1 MIRFGVSPF
10 ATTRAGALAVAR
22 TAIAGGIDT
31 LWLGDGL
38 LASDDFPGWSGAL
51 EPFTELAW
59 LAGATGP
66 ARIGLTAAVLP
77 LRDVVYVAK
86 QAASLD
92 VITEGGFVLVV
103 APGFWDREFAFR
115 GIPIDERA
123 ARFDDAVGALRALWR
138 GEPYDGRFHHVPA
151 GDVVAPVPHSSD
163 GPPLWLAGGTATM
176 RRALRLGLPFQ
187 PSRLLPDALAPLAAQ
202 WFDGGGGAL
211 GLRLRVEVSDRPPQG
226 HDVDWQA
233 LSGPPDHLAS
243 EIARYAELGV
253 TDLSLVPG
261 QDDAT
266 SLHTVE
272 VLAAEVLPRLRAAGL
287 AQPT

>member
-123 ARFDDAVGALRALWR
+123 TRFDDAVGALRALWR
-138 GEPYDGRFHHVPA
+138 GEPYDGRFHQVPA
-151 GDVVAPVPHSSD
+151 GDVS
-163 GPPLWLAGGTATM
+163 
-176 RRALRLGLPFQ
+176 PFQ
-187 PSRLLPDALAPLAAQ
+187 LRRCARTSAGETVFSQTYEEHERGVQQFQQ
-202 WFDGGGGAL
+202 WCSDHPGYDGC
-211 GLRLRVEVSDRPPQG
+211 
-226 HDVDWQA
+226 
-233 LSGPPDHLAS
+233 
-243 EIARYAELGV
+243 
-253 TDLSLVPG
+253 
-261 QDDAT
+261 
-266 SLHTVE
+266 
-272 VLAAEVLPRLRAAGL
+272 
-287 AQPT
+287 

>member
-1 MIRFGVSPF
+1 MIRLGVSPF

-22 TAIAGGIDT
+22 TAVAGGIDT

-59 LAGATGP
+59 LAGATAP
-66 ARIGLTAAVLP
+66 TRIGLTAAVLP
-77 LRDVVYVAK
+77 LRDVVNVAK

-92 VITEGGFVLVV
+92 VITDGGFVLVA

-115 GIPIDERA
+115 GVPLDERG
-123 ARFDDAVGALRALWR
+123 ARFDDAVGALLALWR

-151 GDVVAPVPHSSD
+151 GDVVSPLPHTPG
-163 GPPLWLAGGTATM
+163 GPPLWLAGGPATM

-202 WFDGGGGAL
+202 WFEGGGGQL
-211 GLRLRVEVSDRPPQG
+211 GLRLRVEVSDRAPQG

-233 LSGPPDHLAS
+233 LSGPADHLAA
-243 EIARYAELGV
+243 ELARFAELGV
-253 TDLSLVPG
+253 TDLSVVPG
-261 QDDAT
+261 QDDET
-266 SLHTVE
+266 SLRTVE
-272 VLAAEVLPRLRAAGL
+272 TLVADVLPRLRAAGI
-287 AQPT
+287 A